1 MQAASA
7 GRVPVVS
14 REAGPGAKW
23 GFIARG
29 SLSAKDGMEADF
41 WVQAFEALSAPNG
54 REREVVRNSGAL
66 CPTPGDT
73 VLALPRLAPQLP
85 VCKMGISAL

>member
-1 MQAASA
+1 M
-7 GRVPVVS
+7 VS
-14 REAGPGAKW
+14 RETGPGAKW

-54 REREVVRNSGAL
+54 REREVVRNTRGFVSDTQTHG
-66 CPTPGDT
+66 PGSSTPRAST
-73 VLALPRLAPQLP
+73 SRL
-85 VCKMGISAL
+85 